1 MEITFLQRDPD
12 CEPLYGRGFVC
23 EDQICVEAPD
33 PCDPNPCGPGAEA
46 SSNGPGTTC
55 QCTCPSGFLGD
66 PYQKCIQ
73 VKLKAQNFESDDFP
87 LFYRKN
93 AFNYLLFFRENA
105 KSMMNVH

>member
-1 MEITFLQRDPD
+1 M
-12 CEPLYGRGFVC
+12 YGRGFVC

-46 SSNGPGTTC
+46 SSGGPGTTC

-73 VKLKAQNFESDDFP
+73 VKLKAINFEWDDQKF
-87 LFYRKN
+87 LSIIF
-93 AFNYLLFFRENA
+93 
-105 KSMMNVH
+105 